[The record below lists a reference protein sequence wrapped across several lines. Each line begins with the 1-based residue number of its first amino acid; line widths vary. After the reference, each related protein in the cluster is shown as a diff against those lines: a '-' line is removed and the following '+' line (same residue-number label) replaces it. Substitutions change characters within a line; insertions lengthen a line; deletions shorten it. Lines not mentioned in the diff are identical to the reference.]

1 MNEVMEKISDETTK
15 LNLVKKDL
23 NNGNSSEIEKHS
35 EPAIDLF
42 LENNLNSQEREAFLQ
57 EQIPGTSEEQASTSA
72 SDQVERRLGPVSP
85 RKRKTQTAVVSEAFH
100 FLRCEDDA
108 EKNVELVRIPPEGC
122 ESVENVAQIVSN
134 HTSDALNNSVIYHSH
149 SYQEMGSITVD
160 NLVCYDDDVVNCSRS
175 SIEID
180 GCESESD
187 VPMPKS
193 ASVTTDLNSTA
204 KNITT
209 DTDSTAKNITTISV
223 SNFKIGNTKNVDL
236 EKTDSKERQN
246 LEGSEFNSGTL
257 AYTKNV
263 DLKKTGSK
271 ETKRQNLDGCEFNS
285 DNSASGSIVKISAS
299 DDTKDI
305 KTTSTCASNHKI
317 NNVGSNKECVV
328 NHDTVKCNSLEK
340 DLSNNSVDLQ
350 DSSESLKSENLDILG
365 SESSSITTSPDQNE
379 ISAISEKEVV
389 LRRQS
394 DKKLKPISNAELS
407 DDSSDE
413 DSGIYAESHRNS
425 TWIQVQDDEYLLND
439 TKNDKIADE
448 PKSGELTN
456 QRNSGTLLRLISE
469 DDTVFS
475 DGSRSLPIMGHKRSD
490 SNTTTLSETEFKR
503 ERSFKSRRRCLIQRQ
518 ESQQEYHRLSAKVYD
533 QEKLIVVEKKPTDT
547 DFGLHILD
555 SHPAFITSVDPDSPA
570 ERCGIQEGQIVI
582 SVNGVN
588 TLELSH
594 EEIVTLVQKYNKI
607 VRLEVAYSD
616 FQPVRDLQKTV
627 MGGYMLK
634 LGTSTLVKMWKK
646 RYFVLRQDNCLYYYK
661 TDQELDPLGAIP
673 LSGYC
678 ISRYT
683 DTTKEFCFKA
693 EKYGAR
699 TYYFMT
705 DSREEMSQWVGVLTE
720 AAARC
725 KKRKDSWLEVS
736 SHNVGLPAL
745 EIRKPECTGHLTKLG
760 QQHKT
765 WQKRYCVLKDGCI
778 YYYKS
783 MSSLSAKGVVH
794 LHGYTVDGCGLNNK
808 RFSLVL
814 HPPSKNMR
822 TFYFCADNQT
832 DKQRWVD
839 ALTRSIQR
847 WIRVDN

>member
-1 MNEVMEKISDETTK
+1 MEKISENTK

-23 NNGNSSEIEKHS
+23 NNGNSSEIKKHS

-57 EQIPGTSEEQASTSA
+57 EQIPETSEEQASTS
-72 SDQVERRLGPVSP
+72 SSEQVERRLGPLSP
-85 RKRKTQTAVVSEAFH
+85 RKQKTQTAVVSEAFN
-100 FLRCEDDA
+100 FLRIEDDA
-108 EKNVELVRIPPEGC
+108 ENNVELVRIPPEGC

-134 HTSDALNNSVIYHSH
+134 HTSDELNNSVIYHSH
-149 SYQEMGSITVD
+149 SYQEIGSITAD
-160 NLVCYDDDVVNCSRS
+160 NLVCYEDDVVNCSRS

-187 VPMPKS
+187 VPIPKS
-193 ASVTTDLNSTA
+193 ASITTDLDNTA

-209 DTDSTAKNITTISV
+209 DSVSTAKNITTISV
-223 SNFKIGNTKNVDL
+223 SNHKIAKAKNVDL
-236 EKTDSKERQN
+236 EKTDSKEREN
-246 LEGSEFNSGTL
+246 LEGSPFNSDTV
-257 AYTKNV
+257 ADIKNV
-263 DLKKTGSK
+263 DLKNTGSK
-271 ETKRQNLDGCEFNS
+271 ETKRQNFDGCESNS
-285 DNSASGSIVKISAS
+285 DTSAPGSIVKISAS

-305 KTTSTCASNHKI
+305 KTTCASNHKI
-317 NNVGSNKECVV
+317 TDINNVGSIKECEV
-328 NHDTVKCNSLEK
+328 NHDTVKRNNTEK

-350 DSSESLKSENLDILG
+350 DSSESPKSENLDILG
-365 SESSSITTSPDQNE
+365 SSITTPSDQKE
-379 ISAISEKEVV
+379 TSAISEKEVV

-425 TWIQVQDDEYLLND
+425 TWIQVLDDEYLLND
-439 TKNDKIADE
+439 TKNEKIADE
-448 PKSGELTN
+448 AKTGELTN
-456 QRNSGTLLRLISE
+456 QRNSSTLLRLISE

-555 SHPAFITSVDPDSPA
+555 SHPAFITSVDPGSPA
-570 ERCGIQEGQIVI
+570 EKCGIQEGQIVI

-607 VRLEVAYSD
+607 VKLEVAYSD

-661 TDQELDPLGAIP
+661 TEQELDPLGAIP

-705 DSREEMSQWVGVLTE
+705 DNREEMSQWVGVLTE